1 MAKQFL
7 DYAGLEHYDGKIKA
21 WANTNFAKT
30 SFNNV
35 AFGTETYT
43 PSTLNDTIKFA
54 GSAVSGLTKETGSV
68 TVNLTD
74 EKTTLA
80 GHYTPANGTDVA
92 IAGSVELDSL
102 AVVTGI
108 SYDSKGHV
116 TSVQLNNVNIEFATK
131 AEIDAFW
138 S

>member
-7 DYAGLEHYDGKIKA
+7 DYTGLAHYDSKIKA
-21 WANTNFAKT
+21 WANANLATT
-30 SFNNV
+30 SFKNV
-35 AFGTETYT
+35 KAGEDTYAT
-43 PSTLNDTIKFA
+43 ITLNDTIKFA

-74 EKTTLA
+74 EKTTPD
-80 GHYTPANGTDVA
+80 GHYSPANGTDVA
-92 IAGSVELDSL
+92 VAGSVELDSL

-131 AEIDAFW
+131 SDIDAFW